1 MSDKLLTEHHLQ
13 FRSFKVGC
21 TGSPES
27 TLVRLPHCWEFHVMA
42 YCIPVRCPA
51 LCPLEHG
58 QLTMT
63 GTAVGDTAY
72 YSCEPGYQL
81 EGSETRTCQN
91 TSDWTGNHPICVEE
105 GK

>member
-1 MSDKLLTEHHLQ
+1 
-13 FRSFKVGC
+13 
-21 TGSPES
+21 
-27 TLVRLPHCWEFHVMA
+27 
-42 YCIPVRCPA
+42 
-51 LCPLEHG
+51 
-58 QLTMT
+58 MT
-63 GTAVGDTAY
+63 GTAVGDTAN